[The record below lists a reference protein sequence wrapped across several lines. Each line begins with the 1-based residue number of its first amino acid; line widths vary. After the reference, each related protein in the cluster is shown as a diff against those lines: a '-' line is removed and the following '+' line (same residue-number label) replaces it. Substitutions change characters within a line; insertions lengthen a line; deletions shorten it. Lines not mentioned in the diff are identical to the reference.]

1 MPAHSAT
8 RIRAGSIFAARAP
21 AIADLFYR
29 QAAGLICRENAG
41 IGFGRVMTLGFY
53 LAGLAVLTSLRSLLR
68 PVTPGSGDVSAFSSD
83 SGEDVW
89 PEREIA
95 C

>member
-1 MPAHSAT
+1 
-8 RIRAGSIFAARAP
+8 
-21 AIADLFYR
+21 
-29 QAAGLICRENAG
+29 
-41 IGFGRVMTLGFY
+41 MTLGFY
-53 LAGLAVLTSLRSLLR
+53 LAGLAVLTSLGSLLR
-68 PVTPGSGDVSAFSSD
+68 PVTPGSGDGSAFSSD